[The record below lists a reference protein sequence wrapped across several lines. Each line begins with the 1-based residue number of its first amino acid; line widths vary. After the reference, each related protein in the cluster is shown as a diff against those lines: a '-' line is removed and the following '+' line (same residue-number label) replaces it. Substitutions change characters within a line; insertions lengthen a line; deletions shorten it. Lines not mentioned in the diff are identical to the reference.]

1 MATHSSVLAW
11 RIPGTGAWWAAV
23 YGATWS
29 WTRLKW
35 LSSSSM
41 LKKIKCFELM
51 VSLVVDSISVKPDI
65 FKLKSLY
72 EFAISFHLLN
82 MSQLHPLFS
91 MSCLLTARV
100 PASPKGSTECITKP
114 HLFFKTFYCHLLGES
129 AILTMYYSP
138 RTIGEWHYLNKGS
151 WGSVKLQESFQHDLR
166 CKPPWLV
173 LVIITPRLFVT
184 LVEQQRAVLMSCVV
198 LRFFLNIIL
207 NYFWT
212 PWKAAEIKQS
222 FHESQT
228 PPKEFWFYSHTKQG
242 VNHGSDKILADEHR
256 SQSMPSVRVCCYHV
270 VALVSLNINKDS
282 IKSSI
287 GGSR

>member
-100 PASPKGSTECITKP
+100 TASPKGSTECITKP

-138 RTIGEWHYLNKGS
+138 RIIGEWHYLNKGS
-151 WGSVKLQESFQHDLR
+151 WGSVKLHESFQHE
-166 CKPPWLV
+166 
-173 LVIITPRLFVT
+173 IIV
-184 LVEQQRAVLMSCVV
+184 
-198 LRFFLNIIL
+198 
-207 NYFWT
+207 
-212 PWKAAEIKQS
+212 
-222 FHESQT
+222 
-228 PPKEFWFYSHTKQG
+228 
-242 VNHGSDKILADEHR
+242 
-256 SQSMPSVRVCCYHV
+256 
-270 VALVSLNINKDS
+270 VSLPDLCWLLLPQ
-282 IKSSI
+282 
-287 GGSR
+287 GCLLP